1 MKVRLV
7 GFAVS
12 EDDRMTE
19 GERTEGWTNMERLIV
34 AFRNLYSNGT
44 EERNFKM
51 IKITIWFDATELVT
65 FVHLPDIKFGRSD
78 SY

>member
-1 MKVRLV
+1 V

-19 GERTEGWTNMERLIV
+19 GEKTDEWTNMKRLIV

-44 EERNFKM
+44 EERNSKV
-51 IKITIWFDATELVT
+51 IKIKI
-65 FVHLPDIKFGRSD
+65 
-78 SY
+78 

>member
-12 EDDRMTE
+12 EDERITK
-19 GERTEGWTNMERLIV
+19 GERTDECTSMKRLTV

-44 EERNFKM
+44 EERYIKM
-51 IKITIWFDATELVT
+51 IKITIQFDAGELVT
-65 FVHLPDIKFGRSD
+65 FVHLPGRSD

>member
-12 EDDRMTE
+12 EDDRVTENEMTDE
-19 GERTEGWTNMERLIV
+19 WTNMKRLIV

-44 EERNFKM
+44 EKRNSKM
-51 IKITIWFDATELVT
+51 TKIKIWFDAAELVT
-65 FVHLPDIKFGRSD
+65 FTHLPDTKFGRSG

>member
-12 EDDRMTE
+12 EDDRVTE
-19 GERTEGWTNMERLIV
+19 GERANEWTNIKRPII

-44 EERNFKM
+44 EERNSKM
-51 IKITIWFDATELVT
+51 IKITIWFDGAELVT
-65 FVHLPDIKFGRSD
+65 FVHLSDIKFGRSD

>member
-12 EDDRMTE
+12 EDDRVTE
-19 GERTEGWTNMERLIV
+19 GERTDEWTNMKRLIV
-34 AFRNLYSNGT
+34 AFRNLYSSGI
-44 EERNFKM
+44 EERNSKM
-51 IKITIWFDATELVT
+51 VKITIWFDATELVT

-78 SY
+78 SF